1 MNTHTRQ
8 RYDGL
13 EVCVCVCVRERER
26 ERKRQAADF
35 CWVPVSVDGSPA
47 AWGRSWLSS
56 RWLSET
62 ELGGC
67 SGGMDGKRRRE
78 RGGGERGREN
88 EGRCERERRRKNR
101 EVCRV

>member
-1 MNTHTRQ
+1 M
-8 RYDGL
+8 
-13 EVCVCVCVRERER
+13 CVCVRERER

-47 AWGRSWLSS
+47 AWGRRWLSS

-78 RGGGERGREN
+78 REGGER
-88 EGRCERERRRKNR
+88 EREREGEKMKGGVR
-101 EVCRV
+101 ERGGEKTGRSAGCKVSPWI